1 MSKSETKALLP
12 VRSEAIPGI
21 AEEIKMKYQRAFEVK
36 VNYKEDGS
44 CEVNMIERLSLYKN
58 SLCIKLE
65 PYGDSY
71 VSFDAQFLDC
81 YTSIFRHVLMMFI
94 PFNWFNIP
102 AIVAHI
108 SAWFRQIKLDDQVLQ
123 VVCSYLGLSD
133 SAPIK
138 PDSAPIKPVP
148 DKENIFC
155 TYCGAMNTALSK
167 QCVSCGRPLQAQPAP
182 KPAPQP
188 TPKPTPQPTPQP
200 TPTPTPQPAPKP
212 APAPN
217 RSGNLVMEIDKV
229 SVFGDSVLLVGVC
242 QSVVAV
248 GDMVKVESSDGN
260 LVVVEQVQAVQ
271 SYSIPVPESK
281 PGCQTVLELRGYNA
295 RMIKDGMVYL
305 R

>member
-65 PYGDSY
+65 PYGDSH

-155 TYCGAMNTALSK
+155 TYCGAMNTAMSK
-167 QCVSCGRPLQAQPAP
+167 QCVSCGRPLQAEAAP
-182 KPAPQP
+182 
-188 TPKPTPQPTPQP
+188 TL
-200 TPTPTPQPAPKP
+200 TPQPAPKP

-217 RSGNLVMEIDKV
+217 RSGNLVMEIEKV
-229 SVFGDSVLLVGVC
+229 TVFGNSVLLLGVC
-242 QSVVAV
+242 QSVVEV
-248 GDMVKVESSDGN
+248 GDMVKVESLDGN
-260 LVVVEQVQAVQ
+260 LVVVDQVQSVQ
-271 SYSIPVPESK
+271 SFSITVSK
-281 PGCQTVLELRGYNA
+281 STPGSQTVLELRGHNA
-295 RMIKDGMVYL
+295 HMIKDGTVYL

>member
-167 QCVSCGRPLQAQPAP
+167 QCVSCGRPLQAQTAP

-188 TPKPTPQPTPQP
+188 TPTPTPQ
-200 TPTPTPQPAPKP
+200 PTPQPAPKP

-217 RSGNLVMEIDKV
+217 RSGNLVMEIEKV
-229 SVFGDSVLLVGVC
+229 TVFGNSVLLLGVC
-242 QSVVAV
+242 QSVVEV
-248 GDMVKVESSDGN
+248 GDMVKVESLDGN
-260 LVVVEQVQAVQ
+260 LVIVDQVQSVQ
-271 SYSIPVPESK
+271 SFSITVSK
-281 PGCQTVLELRGYNA
+281 STPGSQTVLELRGHNA
-295 RMIKDGMVYL
+295 HMIKDGAVYL

>member
-167 QCVSCGRPLQAQPAP
+167 QCVSCGRPLQADA
-182 KPAPQP
+182 A
-188 TPKPTPQPTPQP
+188 PKPTPQPAPK
-200 TPTPTPQPAPKP
+200 PAPKP

-217 RSGNLVMEIDKV
+217 RSGNLVMEIEKV
-229 SVFGDSVLLVGVC
+229 TVFGNSVLLLGVC
-242 QSVVAV
+242 QSVVKV
-248 GDMVKVESSDGN
+248 GDMVKVESLDGS
-260 LVVVEQVQAVQ
+260 LVVVDQVQSVQ
-271 SYSIPVPESK
+271 SFSITVSK
-281 PGCQTVLELRGYNA
+281 STPGSQTVLELRGHNA
-295 RMIKDGMVYL
+295 HMIKDGTVYL